1 MSAGNGCFMSDSEE
15 EARLYLQV
23 GSQEIDLKG
32 TMREVNDEWIRIKDQ
47 DTWASALSKIRIA
60 RQEAID
66 ASVEAMTKQ
75 GIPES
80 GSAFNRLIDN
90 CGIHKTADIIL
101 AAVHF
106 LRSVEK
112 QNDSPPRV
120 VKRLLTSTGKWTE
133 EEIEKWN
140 ISLYMNRMIE
150 GGSGMG
156 KSPLLTYPPGTDK
169 NRYAILTDAG
179 IDHLE
184 RLSA

>member
-1 MSAGNGCFMSDSEE
+1 MSDSED
-15 EARLYLQV
+15 EAELYLQV

-32 TMREVNDEWIRIKDQ
+32 TMREVSDEWIRIKDPGYMGF
-47 DTWASALSKIRIA
+47 SLSKIRIA

-66 ASVEAMTKQ
+66 ASVEAMAKQ

-90 CGIHKTADIIL
+90 CGIHKTADLIL

-120 VKRLLTSTGKWTE
+120 VKRLLISTGRWSE
-133 EEIEKWN
+133 DEVEKWN

-150 GGSGMG
+150 GGV
-156 KSPLLTYPPGTDK
+156 
-169 NRYAILTDAG
+169 RYG
-179 IDHLE
+179 
-184 RLSA
+184 

>member
-1 MSAGNGCFMSDSEE
+1 MSDSEE

-32 TMREVNDEWIRIKDQ
+32 TMREVNDEWIRLKDQ

-66 ASVEAMTKQ
+66 ASIEAMTKQ

-80 GSAFNRLIDN
+80 GSAFNRLIGN

-112 QNDSPPRV
+112 QIERH
-120 VKRLLTSTGKWTE
+120 RLLDVSSDDAVDGFSGTGHWDHMTGVGKDSCKSDMRLVILVAQDDE
-133 EEIEKWN
+133 FIGKDIELLQ
-140 ISLYMNRMIE
+140 I
-150 GGSGMG
+150 GSG
-156 KSPLLTYPPGTDK
+156 
-169 NRYAILTDAG
+169 
-179 IDHLE
+179 
-184 RLSA
+184 